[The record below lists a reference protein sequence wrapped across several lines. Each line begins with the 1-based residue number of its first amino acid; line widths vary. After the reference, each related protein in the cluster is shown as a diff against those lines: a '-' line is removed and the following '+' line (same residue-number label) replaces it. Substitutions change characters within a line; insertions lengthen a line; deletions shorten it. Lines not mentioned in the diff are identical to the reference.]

1 MGHDESYEKIIAAF
15 LKRRFYLGLFVFL
28 PLFFSV
34 FAVAAPLILLA
45 RFRAVFKR
53 SVIDSAELISI
64 YNFAEQ
70 WTYIL
75 AVTAFVTGLIVAYA
89 LVRPARKLL
98 SEGGEGKNIEEF
110 SSLGKEFTRI
120 AASLSKYTSLIE
132 STTGGVMTADKIGA
146 ITMVN
151 PYACYMLGSKET
163 DLLGKDIG
171 TLLNITRDLQI
182 VLQGKTAA
190 SELNITI
197 NGEGRTIGYTLSPIK
212 GRYGIDG
219 AVLNFMDTTKIKEM
233 HREMQKTEKL
243 ASIGTLAME
252 VAHEIRNPLA
262 SIKGLVQL
270 IGEDI
275 NDNEQKKL
283 YINTIL
289 KETDRLNRV
298 VDTIFEKKT
307 AAAEEDSLR
316 DVIHRAVLL
325 CSQAAKDKAV
335 SIKEDYD
342 KAVDKMQVGDER
354 FFHALYNIVLNA
366 YEAVGKNGEIVIKT
380 KITDDWAEID
390 VSSESEISGG
400 MDADTIFEADVT
412 TKGKGRGM
420 GLKIARDA
428 IKSIGG
434 DITVETSEGKTKFV
448 ISLPSTA
455 YNNNA

>member
-1 MGHDESYEKIIAAF
+1 M
-15 LKRRFYLGLFVFL
+15 
-28 PLFFSV
+28 
-34 FAVAAPLILLA
+34 
-45 RFRAVFKR
+45 AVFKR
-53 SVIDSAELISI
+53 SVINSAELISI

-75 AVTAFVTGLIVAYA
+75 AAVAFVTGLIVAYA

-110 SSLGKEFTRI
+110 SSLGKEFTKI

-146 ITMVN
+146 ITMAN
-151 PYACYMLGSKET
+151 PYACHILGSKET
-163 DLLGKDIG
+163 DLLGENIG
-171 TLLNITRDLQI
+171 TVLNITRDLQT
-182 VLQGKTAA
+182 VLKGKTAA

-197 NGEGRTIGYTLSPIK
+197 NGESRTIGYTLSPIK

-298 VDTIFEKKT
+298 VDTLFEKKT
-307 AAAEEDSLR
+307 SAAADDTLR
-316 DVIHRAVLL
+316 DIIHRVVLL
-325 CSQAAKDKAV
+325 CSQVAKDKAV
-335 SIKEDYD
+335 RITEDYD
-342 KAVDKMQVGDER
+342 EAADKMQVGDER
-354 FFHALYNIVLNA
+354 FFHVLYNIVLNA
-366 YEAVGKNGEIVIKT
+366 YEAVGKKGEIVIKT
-380 KITDDWAEID
+380 KITDNWTEIE

-400 MDADTIFEADVT
+400 MDIDTIFEADVT

-448 ISLPSTA
+448 ISLPANKYRIHVKLLNGYFKMQDKELKNHESCIIIFITA
-455 YNNNA
+455 F

>member
-1 MGHDESYEKIIAAF
+1 
-15 LKRRFYLGLFVFL
+15 
-28 PLFFSV
+28 
-34 FAVAAPLILLA
+34 ILLA
-45 RFRAVFKR
+45 RFKALLKR
-53 SVIDSAELISI
+53 GYISSAELIST

-75 AVTAFVTGLIVAYA
+75 AAVAFATGLIVAYA

-110 SSLGKEFTRI
+110 SSLGKEFTKI
-120 AASLSKYTSLIE
+120 AASLSKYTALLE
-132 STTGGVMTADKIGA
+132 STTGGVMTADKSGT

-151 PYACYMLGSKET
+151 PYACHILGSKET
-163 DLLGKDIG
+163 DLLGKNIG
-171 TLLNITRDLQI
+171 AVLNITRDLQT
-182 VLQGKTAA
+182 VLKGKTAA

-197 NGEGRTIGYTLSPIK
+197 NGESRTIGYTLSPIK

-219 AVLNFMDTTKIKEM
+219 AVLNFMDTTKVKEM
-233 HREMQKTEKL
+233 YREMQKTEKL
-243 ASIGTLAME
+243 ANIGTLAME

-298 VDTIFEKKT
+298 VDTLFEKKT
-307 AAAEEDSLR
+307 SAGEEDTLR
-316 DVIHRAVLL
+316 DIIHRVVLL
-325 CSQAAKDKAV
+325 CSQVAKDKAV
-335 SIKEDYD
+335 SIREDYD
-342 KAVDKMQVGDER
+342 EAADKMQVGDER

-366 YEAVGKNGEIVIKT
+366 YEAVGKNGEIAIKT
-380 KITDDWAEID
+380 KLTDDRTEIE

-400 MDADTIFEADVT
+400 MDTDTIFEADVT

-428 IKSIGG
+428 MKSIGG

-448 ISLPSTA
+448 ISLPPTA

>member
-1 MGHDESYEKIIAAF
+1 MGHDESYEKIISAF

-34 FAVAAPLILLA
+34 FAVAVPLILLA
-45 RFRAVFKR
+45 RFKALLKR
-53 SVIDSAELISI
+53 GFISSAELIST

-75 AVTAFVTGLIVAYA
+75 AAVAFATGLIVAYA

-110 SSLGKEFTRI
+110 SSLGKEFTKI
-120 AASLSKYTSLIE
+120 AASLSKYTALLE
-132 STTGGVMTADKIGA
+132 STTGGVMTADKSGT

-151 PYACYMLGSKET
+151 PYACHILGSKET
-163 DLLGKDIG
+163 GLLGKNIG
-171 TLLNITRDLQI
+171 AVLNITRDLQT
-182 VLQGKTAA
+182 VLKGKTAA

-197 NGEGRTIGYTLSPIK
+197 NGESRTIGYTLSPIK
-212 GRYGIDG
+212 GSYGIDG
-219 AVLNFMDTTKIKEM
+219 AVLNFMDTTKVKEM
-233 HREMQKTEKL
+233 YREMQKTEKL
-243 ASIGTLAME
+243 ANIGTLAME

-275 NDNEQKKL
+275 KDNEQKKL

-298 VDTIFEKKT
+298 VDTLFEKKT
-307 AAAEEDSLR
+307 SAGEEDTLR
-316 DVIHRAVLL
+316 DIIHRVVLL

-335 SIKEDYD
+335 SIREDYD
-342 KAVDKMQVGDER
+342 ETADKMQVGDER

-366 YEAVGKNGEIVIKT
+366 YEAVGKNGEIAIRT
-380 KITDDWAEID
+380 KITDDRTEIE

-400 MDADTIFEADVT
+400 MDTDTIFEADVT

-428 IKSIGG
+428 MKSIGG
-434 DITVETSEGKTKFV
+434 DITVEASEGKTKFV
-448 ISLPSTA
+448 ISLPPTA

>member
-1 MGHDESYEKIIAAF
+1 MGYDEGIEKVRFF
-15 LKRRFYLGLFVFL
+15 LKKRFYLGLFVLL

-34 FAVAAPLILLA
+34 FALAAPLIFMAKFKDVL
-45 RFRAVFKR
+45 KR
-53 SVIDSAELISI
+53 SVIDPTGLISI

-75 AVTAFVTGLIVAYA
+75 AATALVTGLIVAYA
-89 LVRPARKLL
+89 LVRPAKKLL
-98 SEGGEGKNIEEF
+98 SEGAEDKNIEEF
-110 SSLGKEFTRI
+110 GSLGKEFTRI
-120 AASLSKYTSLIE
+120 AASLSKYTALLE
-132 STTGGVMTADKIGA
+132 STTGGVMTANKSGA
-146 ITMVN
+146 ITMAN

-163 DLLGKDIG
+163 DLLGKNIG
-171 TLLNITRDLQI
+171 TLLNIASDFKT
-182 VLQGKTAA
+182 VLKGRTAA
-190 SELNITI
+190 SEMNVTI
-197 NGEGRTIGYTLSPIK
+197 NGEGRTIGYTLSPIR

-219 AVLNFMDTTKIKEM
+219 VVLNFMDTTKVKEM
-233 HREMQKTEKL
+233 HREIQKTEKL

-307 AAAEEDSLR
+307 SAAAQEYTLR
-316 DVIHRAVLL
+316 DIIHRVVIL
-325 CSQAAKDKAV
+325 CSQIAKDKAV

-342 KAVDKMQVGDER
+342 EAAAEMLAADER
-354 FFHALYNIVLNA
+354 LFHALYNIVLNA
-366 YEAVGKNGEIVIKT
+366 YEAVRENGEIAIKT
-380 KITDDWAEID
+380 RISGDRAEIRVISD
-390 VSSESEISGG
+390 SELGIGI
-400 MDADTIFEADVT
+400 DADVIFEADVT

-428 IKSIGG
+428 IKNMGG
-434 DITVETSEGKTKFV
+434 EIALETSEGKTEFV
-448 ISLPSTA
+448 IWLPHTKT
-455 YNNNA
+455 

>member
-1 MGHDESYEKIIAAF
+1 MGHDESYEKIISAL

-45 RFRAVFKR
+45 RFRTVFKR

-75 AVTAFVTGLIVAYA
+75 AATAFVTGLIVAYA

-120 AASLSKYTSLIE
+120 AASLSKYTALLE
-132 STTGGVMTADKIGA
+132 STTGGVITADKSGA

-151 PYACYMLGSKET
+151 PYACHILGSKET
-163 DLLGKDIG
+163 DLLGENIG
-171 TLLNITRDLQI
+171 TLLNITRDLQT
-182 VLQGKTAA
+182 VLKGKTAA

-197 NGEGRTIGYTLSPIK
+197 NGEGRTIGYTVSPIK
-212 GRYGIDG
+212 GRHGIDG

-243 ASIGTLAME
+243 ADIGTLAME

-298 VDTIFEKKT
+298 VDTLFEKKT
-307 AAAEEDSLR
+307 SAGEEDTLR
-316 DVIHRAVLL
+316 DIIHRVVFL
-325 CSQAAKDKAV
+325 CSQVAKDKAV
-335 SIKEDYD
+335 SIREDYD
-342 KAVDKMQVGDER
+342 EIADKMQVGDEK

-366 YEAVGKNGEIVIKT
+366 YEAVGKNGEIAIKT
-380 KITDDWAEID
+380 KITDDRTEIE
-390 VSSESEISGG
+390 VISESEISGG
-400 MDADTIFEADVT
+400 MDTDIIFEADVT

-448 ISLPSTA
+448 ISLPPTA